1 MRCEKRDLSVSIYY
15 LKITKWLILVNTVT
29 SLENVFASTPFNITT
44 HFYEKQTL
52 HQISEELHTFICI
65 TF

>member
-1 MRCEKRDLSVSIYY
+1 MRREKRDLSVSIYY

-29 SLENVFASTPFNITT
+29 SLENVFASTPFNIT